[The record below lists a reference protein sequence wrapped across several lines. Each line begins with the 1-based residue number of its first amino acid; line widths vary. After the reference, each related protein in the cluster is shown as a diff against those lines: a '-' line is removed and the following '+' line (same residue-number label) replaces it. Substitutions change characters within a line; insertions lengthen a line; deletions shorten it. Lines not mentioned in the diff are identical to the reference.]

1 MNVGTTDNIRL
12 LLVDDHALFRE
23 SLARLL
29 QSEPGFEVVAHCSTS
44 VDAMRILQQS
54 ETDIVL
60 LDLDLGPEK
69 GADLLEGLQE
79 IGFEGKVLLVTAG
92 VNEREMPSL
101 IRKGISGVFMKH
113 NPPALLVQGIRDAMK
128 GKALFEQDFLRKVLE
143 VSERANSDL
152 RHTEL
157 TARERRVLSYVFEGL
172 TNKEVADRIQIS
184 ESAVKSCLQHLFTKT
199 GVRTRSQL
207 VRVALEKYRNEL

>member
-92 VNEREMPSL
+92 VNE
-101 IRKGISGVFMKH
+101 
-113 NPPALLVQGIRDAMK
+113 
-128 GKALFEQDFLRKVLE
+128 
-143 VSERANSDL
+143 
-152 RHTEL
+152 
-157 TARERRVLSYVFEGL
+157 
-172 TNKEVADRIQIS
+172 
-184 ESAVKSCLQHLFTKT
+184 
-199 GVRTRSQL
+199 
-207 VRVALEKYRNEL
+207 EKCQV

>member
-1 MNVGTTDNIRL
+1 MTVGTTENIRL

-143 VSERANSDL
+143 ASEGANSDL

-207 VRVALEKYRNEL
+207 VRVALEKYRDEL